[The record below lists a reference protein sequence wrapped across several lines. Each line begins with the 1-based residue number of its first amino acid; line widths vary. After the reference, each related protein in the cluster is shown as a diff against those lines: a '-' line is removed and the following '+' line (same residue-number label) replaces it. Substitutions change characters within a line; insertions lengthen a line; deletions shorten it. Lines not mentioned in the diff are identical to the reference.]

1 MSSANV
7 ALKLDGLCKSFGRIR
22 AVDNL
27 SLEVHSGGLV
37 GFLGPN
43 GAGKSTSLYMM
54 SRLVR
59 PCSGRIEIF
68 GNDVWGDFKEA
79 MLHVGAMVETPAF
92 YEYLSGRRNLEL
104 TGRLRGVNGSREID
118 EILERIGLYER
129 RNDKVGT
136 YSHGMK
142 QRLGLGMALLGK
154 PKLLLLDEPTNGM
167 DPEATREIL
176 RFIREKVRQEGM
188 AVFLSSHLLFEVEE
202 YCDKVF
208 VIDHGSLVASGE
220 VKDILKPYQ
229 NVAHVSFKCS
239 TAEAE
244 SLENEEGIER
254 VKIISRDTLEI
265 TLTGHDTVWL
275 NKMLLSRGYEVSSLS
290 AKQKTLKDF
299 FLSITGDT
307 ADE

>member
-1 MSSANV
+1 
-7 ALKLDGLCKSFGRIR
+7 
-22 AVDNL
+22 
-27 SLEVHSGGLV
+27 
-37 GFLGPN
+37 
-43 GAGKSTSLYMM
+43 
-54 SRLVR
+54 
-59 PCSGRIEIF
+59 
-68 GNDVWGDFKEA
+68 
-79 MLHVGAMVETPAF
+79 
-92 YEYLSGRRNLEL
+92 
-104 TGRLRGVNGSREID
+104 LRGINDGREID
-118 EILERIGLYER
+118 EILRRIGLYER

-176 RFIREKVRQEGM
+176 SFIREKVRQEGM

-220 VKDILKPYQ
+220 VKEILTPYQ
-229 NVAHVSFKCS
+229 DVVHVGFKGS
-239 TAEAE
+239 TAAAE
-244 SLENEEGIER
+244 SLVNQEGIES

-265 TLTGHDTVWL
+265 TLTGRDTVWL

-299 FLSITGDT
+299 FLSITGEA